1 MKLSELGQ
9 RIRDRRAKC
18 HLRQNDLAAALQV
31 SPQAVSKWER
41 GENAPDITL
50 LPPLARLLG
59 VSTDWLLGGYAE
71 DRDVFEATV
80 LASGAPAAREMS
92 ETMRPKEFAAW
103 TNGVCFAVTEAVL
116 GCGGVPVKYIGPG
129 VLCFFSGVEHA
140 KRAVRAA
147 LAAKAAAAAA
157 IKVGISCGRV
167 YFGPVGHPDYAQP
180 DIMGEAVS
188 IALLGADWA
197 APNTD
202 SGIVVCGAAA
212 EALAGAAALGKQRRP
227 RFQGI
232 RHAVKLFEVEEP
244 GKKTPHRGA
253 EGQRR

>member
-9 RIRDRRAKC
+9 RIRAQREKC
-18 HLRQNDLAAALQV
+18 RLRQNDLAAALQV

-50 LPPLARLLG
+50 LAPLAKLLG
-59 VSTDWLLGGYAE
+59 VSADWLLGGYAE

-92 ETMRPKEFAAW
+92 ETMRPREFAAW

-116 GCGGVPVKYIGPG
+116 RHGGVPIKFIGPG
-129 VLCFFSGVEHA
+129 ILCFFAGVEHA
-140 KRAVRAA
+140 ARAVRAA
-147 LAAKAAAAAA
+147 MAAKAAAAAA
-157 IKVGISCGRV
+157 LKIGIACGRV

-197 APNTD
+197 ASNTD
-202 SGIVVCGAAA
+202 SGIVVCEAAA
-212 EALAGAAALGKQRRP
+212 KVLAGTATLGKLRRP
-227 RFQGI
+227 RFQGV
-232 RHAVKLFEVEEP
+232 RHAVKLYEVT
-244 GKKTPHRGA
+244 KRAK
-253 EGQRR
+253 